1 MDFYRYLVQ
10 FNENG
15 SWMKLTFPTITS
27 NSISSWS
34 LDSLPTT
41 KTDKELW
48 VEYMTNS
55 TKYFKTNDGSISYT
69 LSLGSSR
76 ENYSVDLGQLL
87 LSGTGTNRLNQTVY
101 GMFKLPQG
109 LFTNSIFPYSANSK
123 VTTSDSTSLELKA
136 FDKIQVKGIEA
147 SGAAHITGEV
157 TSGSYCQA
165 PYFNATSDRRA
176 KTNIQPYKGDALS
189 LIDKLT
195 IYTFNYLKDNSASIG
210 MIAQE
215 AQIFDNVIPNFSLVN
230 NEEAT
235 GKNDDYMTIKE
246 SKLVYILWKAVQDL
260 SAKSKELQE
269 RITNLEAL
277 LCENTNVNNTGV
289 TDKSIKVE
297 TCLL

>member
-1 MDFYRYLVQ
+1 MDFYKYLIQ

-15 SWMKLTFPTITS
+15 SWMKLTFPTIAS
-27 NSISSWS
+27 NSVSSWS

-41 KTDKELW
+41 KKGKELW

-55 TKYFKTNDGSISYT
+55 TKYFKTNDDSISYT
-69 LSLGSSR
+69 LYLGSSR
-76 ENYSVDLGQLL
+76 EDCSVGLGQLL
-87 LSGTGTNRLNQTVY
+87 LSGTSTNRLNQTVY

-109 LFTNSIFPYSANSK
+109 LFTNSIFPYSTSSK

-136 FDKIQVKGIEA
+136 FDTIQVKGIEA
-147 SGAAHITGEV
+147 SGAAHITGEI
-157 TSGSYCQA
+157 TSGNYCQA

-277 LCENTNVNNTGV
+277 LCENTNINNTGV
-289 TDKSIKVE
+289 TDKSIKAE